1 MKRRLLLLVALLVL
15 AAACQQDDATP
26 TPTIRV
32 ITPTPSPTATA
43 TPTVPPPPKVFRIGM
58 VNEPTTTNIW
68 NVLGPQATT
77 WNLYTQLN
85 QYPYLYGFSP
95 QRLDWVPAWA
105 EDFPSGFT
113 REGALWTATVR
124 MKQGP
129 QWSDGAAVTAA
140 DVAFTVNTA
149 LEFQLPGNWATV
161 IDPSLI
167 DGAEAVDN
175 RTVKY
180 YFTKQPGLARW
191 QFGVL
196 SSIFVSKRFWETFV
210 EQAKRETSLEERQ
223 RALFAVDTEEE
234 PVAGEVDVVRWERGA
249 FMEASANPRYYFTG
263 STVTEYQNGAY
274 REQRPGV
281 YDFSAYGEPTGDVL
295 LQLTRGPHV
304 DSVIYSV
311 YGGLDSA
318 VLALRQGDIDY
329 LAHPSGIP
337 RGFQQQL
344 QADRD
349 VSVVSNASN
358 SVRFLAFNTRR
369 APMDNTAFRQAVALL
384 IDKEFMSGTVLQG
397 AVEPAYAMVPPGNGF
412 WHNSRVSRLG
422 EGLDR
427 ETRINEA
434 VALLKSAGFTWDIE
448 PTWDPPALA
457 VTAGEGLRMPNGELV
472 PEMEILS
479 PSAGYDPFRAT
490 YTIWVERWLRE
501 AGIPV
506 TSTLTGFNVIVP
518 RAIGAQDFDMLVFG
532 INLGVFPDYLR
543 DLFHSSRAGNGDQNF
558 PGYDNAEFDA
568 LADTFLEAEDLETA
582 RTRALRLQQT
592 LAEEL
597 PWIVL
602 FTPELLEPV
611 RNNVQ
616 LPFDVALDGL
626 QSRLLPANGLL
637 SYAALE

>member
-1 MKRRLLLLVALLVL
+1 M
-15 AAACQQDDATP
+15 
-26 TPTIRV
+26 
-32 ITPTPSPTATA
+32 PTATVA
-43 TPTVPPPPKVFRIGM
+43 PKVFRIGM

-68 NVLGPQATT
+68 NVLGPQATS

-105 EDFPSGFT
+105 EDFPSTFVQ
-113 REGALWTATVR
+113 EGDLWTVTAK
-124 MKQGP
+124 MKRGP

-149 LEFQLPGNWATV
+149 LDLKLPGNWATV

-167 DGAEAVDN
+167 DRAEAVDE

-196 SSIFVSKRFWETFV
+196 SSIFVSKRFWEPFV
-210 EQAKRETSLEERQ
+210 EQAKLEPSLPEQ
-223 RALFAVDTEEE
+223 QQALFAVDTEEE

-263 STVTEYQNGAY
+263 SIVTEYQNGAY

-281 YDFSAYGEPTGDVL
+281 YDFSAYGEPEGEVSL
-295 LQLTRGPHV
+295 ELVRGPYV

-318 VLALRQGDIDY
+318 ILALRQGDIDY

-337 RGFQQQL
+337 LGFQQQL

-349 VSVVSNASN
+349 VSVVSNAAN

-369 APMDNTAFRQAVALL
+369 APMDNTAFRQAVAFL
-384 IDKEFMSGTVLQG
+384 IDKEFMSETVLQG

-412 WHNSRVSRLG
+412 WHNPRVRRIG

-427 ETRINEA
+427 KARITEV
-434 VALLKSAGFTWDIE
+434 VALLNSAGFTWETE
-448 PTWDPPALA
+448 PTWDPAALA
-457 VTAGEGLRMPNGELV
+457 VIEGKGLRMPDGELV
-472 PEMEILS
+472 PELEILS

-490 YTIWVERWLRE
+490 YTIWIERWLRE

-518 RAIGAQDFDMLVFG
+518 QAIGAQDFDLLVFG
-532 INLGVFPDYLR
+532 INLNVFPDYLR

-558 PGYDNAEFDA
+558 PGYNNAEFDA
-568 LADTFLEAEDLETA
+568 LADTFVEAGDLETA
-582 RTRALRLQQT
+582 RVRALRLQQT

-597 PWIVL
+597 PWVVL

-611 RNNVQ
+611 RNDVL

-626 QSRLLPANGLL
+626 QSRLVPASGLL
-637 SYAALE
+637 SYTALE